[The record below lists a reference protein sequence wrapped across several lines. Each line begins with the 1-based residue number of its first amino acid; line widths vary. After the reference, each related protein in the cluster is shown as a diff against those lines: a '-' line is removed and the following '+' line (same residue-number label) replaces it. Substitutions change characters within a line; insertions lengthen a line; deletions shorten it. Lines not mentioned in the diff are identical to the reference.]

1 VQVERLGAPATQR
14 PEGPLVPHRARLLAP
29 AQSAAVFGALAV
41 LGLWVTAGFG
51 GRDPWREFAGLLAV
65 LPALLL
71 VRPWRYGPRWLAWP
85 LLAPAGA
92 AVLVAATAPTGW
104 AGAGQPAG
112 WAYGGLLGWTAYGYV
127 AAARAAGRR
136 LGLAVAGCLLALL
149 QFAQAWLP
157 WWGSQDA
164 AHRMVGTFYW
174 HNQFAAYLVGL
185 GLLAGGLAL
194 AGPGR
199 SRLLGAGTV
208 AVAFTGVLLS
218 TSRASLALLVA
229 GWLALPVL
237 LRGTAPARVL
247 ARRWVLTG
255 VAGAALAGLL
265 TSPLLMARPGGPWAA
280 LQARQAAQPV
290 VGNGIARL
298 DFWRSALDIFGAHPL
313 TGAGFGSFGPASLAY
328 GSPTAGRSTYVHNG
342 LLQAFSDGGL
352 LLGSAVLAAL
362 AVLAAALLGLARDR
376 SWRGGSEAWLVA
388 GGLLAVAA
396 LTAHSLV
403 DFDWAYPSLLA
414 LLGLVGGL
422 TASAGHGRLTGQS
435 GRPASAARRPV
446 PAVAA
451 VAVLV
456 VSAGLLA
463 RYDAV
468 QPRFLPAQVP
478 GLYDPRID
486 RQALVDFVGGA
497 GTVSRARASAAV
509 AGTARAATVDPG
521 LQVLRAQALVRLG
534 RATEGI
540 ALATATWRGLRS
552 NGIAVLRPV
561 LATYALAGQVTLPA
575 DLAVAAREVR

>member
-1 VQVERLGAPATQR
+1 MQVERLGAPAAQP
-14 PEGPLVPHRARLLAP
+14 PEGSPAPHPARLLA
-29 AQSAAVFGALAV
+29 AGQSAAVFGALVV
-41 LGLWVTAGFG
+41 LGMWVTAGFG
-51 GRDPWREFAGLLAV
+51 GRDPWREFVGLLAV

-85 LLAPAGA
+85 VLAPAGA
-92 AVLVAATAPTGW
+92 AVLVAAIAPTGW
-104 AGAGQPAG
+104 SGAGQPAG

-127 AAARAAGRR
+127 AADRHAGRR
-136 LGLAVAGCLLALL
+136 LGLAVAGCLMALL

-237 LRGTAPARVL
+237 LRGTAPVRVL
-247 ARRWVLTG
+247 ARRWALTG
-255 VAGAALAGLL
+255 VAGAALAALL

-352 LLGSAVLAAL
+352 LLGVAVLAAL
-362 AVLAAALLGLARDR
+362 AVLAGALLRLARDR
-376 SWRGGSEAWLVA
+376 SWRGGGEAWLVG

-414 LLGLVGGL
+414 LFGLVGGL
-422 TASAGHGRLTGQS
+422 TASAGRLTGRAD
-435 GRPASAARRPV
+435 RPRSAARRPV

-486 RQALVDFVGGA
+486 RQALVDFVDGT
-497 GTVSRARASAAV
+497 GTVGRARASAAV

-534 RATEGI
+534 RTADGL
-540 ALATATWRGLRS
+540 ALATATWRGLRA

-561 LATYALAGQVTLPA
+561 LATYALAGQVSLPA
-575 DLAVAAREVR
+575 DLAAAAREVR